1 MPGWQLEF
9 SLRFGNEAI
18 RARGIK
24 GRLDMTVSSGVRTAD
39 RKLSPSRPFAH
50 CILWLVG
57 AVAIQMVST
66 LPTHAQEETTDGQAE
81 VQAENQPSV
90 LAQFTTGIENR
101 EPVDQITF
109 VKNGVKK
116 IFFFSDLRG
125 LAGRTVQHRWIYGGK
140 TIAEVNFEVR
150 GPRWRV
156 WSSKDLLSDW
166 IGDWTVEIVTVDA
179 GDGLGG
185 GEVIAAETFTY
196 SAPDA

>member
-1 MPGWQLEF
+1 
-9 SLRFGNEAI
+9 
-18 RARGIK
+18 
-24 GRLDMTVSSGVRTAD
+24 MTVSRGVRAAD
-39 RKLSPSRPFAH
+39 RTLPSLRPFGH
-50 CILWLVG
+50 WMIWLVA
-57 AVAIQMVST
+57 AVAIQIVVT
-66 LPTHAQEETTDGQAE
+66 LPTRAQQEPADGLAE
-81 VQAENQPSV
+81 VQVENPPSV
-90 LAQFTTGIENR
+90 LAQFTTGIEDR

-109 VKNGVKK
+109 VENGVKK

-125 LAGRTVQHRWIYGGK
+125 LAGRTVQHRWIYDGK

-156 WSSKDLLSDW
+156 WSSKELLADW

-179 GDGLGG
+179 DDDTDDGLGD